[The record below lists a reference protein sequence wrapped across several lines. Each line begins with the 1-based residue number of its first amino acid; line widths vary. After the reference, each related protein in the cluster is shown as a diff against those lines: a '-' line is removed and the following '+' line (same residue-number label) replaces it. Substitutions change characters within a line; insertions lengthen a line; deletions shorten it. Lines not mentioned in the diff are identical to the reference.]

1 LPYLI
6 RSAIEYVRRWV
17 FCGGKRPLS
26 VNFMLLRFTLALL
39 ITVAFD
45 TPTVQAQTDST
56 RTHPDSV
63 GTLRQTPATYLTGIT
78 VTDSLQA
85 RINRKRNRIMAAT
98 SLLVLGS
105 TYFYLENKW
114 WSGGGTNFHFD
125 DGRDW
130 RYASNLDKVGH
141 FYGGVVT
148 ADLYYSGFRW
158 AGMPTRKAEL
168 YALGAAVFV
177 QLSTEFKDGFA
188 LSYGFSWADVAAGTL
203 GGLQPMLKN
212 RSAFLRDSQ
221 FKASYWQRTT
231 KYFNHRGIKVEPFSI
246 DDYINITYWFSFS
259 PRHFGG
265 PKFRKAWPDWLQLSV
280 GAGLDAET
288 WSPTRNGEGGLW
300 ELYIAPDIDL
310 VKLFK
315 PRKPFMRSVLHML
328 NFVKV
333 PMPTLQLGPK
343 PRVWGM
349 YF

>member
-1 LPYLI
+1 MPP
-6 RSAIEYVRRWV
+6 RFAP
-17 FCGGKRPLS
+17 F
-26 VNFMLLRFTLALL
+26 LLFLL
-39 ITVAFD
+39 LNYIPD
-45 TPTVQAQTDST
+45 SQAQTDTT
-56 RTHPDSV
+56 RARPDSAGTLPPTPALASYTNTATTADSLLARRNKTRMEVV
-63 GTLRQTPATYLTGIT
+63 GTSS
-78 VTDSLQA
+78 V
-85 RINRKRNRIMAAT
+85 
-98 SLLVLGS
+98 LVLGS
-105 TYFYLENKW
+105 TYFYLEKRW
-114 WSGGGTNFHFD
+114 WSDGFTSFHFD

-148 ADLYYSGFRW
+148 ADIYYSGFRW
-158 AGMPTRKAEL
+158 AGMPPRKAEL

-188 LSYGFSWADVAAGTL
+188 PTYGFSWADVVAGTV
-203 GGLQPMLKN
+203 GGLQPLLRN

-231 KYFNHRGIKVEPFSI
+231 KYFDHRGIKVEPFSI
-246 DDYINITYWFSFS
+246 DDYINTAYWFSFS

-265 PKFRKAWPDWLQLSV
+265 TAFRKAWPHWLQLSV
-280 GAGLDAET
+280 GVGLDAET

-300 ELYIAPDIDL
+300 EFYVAPDIDL

-333 PMPTLQLGPK
+333 PMPTVQLGPK
-343 PRVWGM
+343 PRLWGL